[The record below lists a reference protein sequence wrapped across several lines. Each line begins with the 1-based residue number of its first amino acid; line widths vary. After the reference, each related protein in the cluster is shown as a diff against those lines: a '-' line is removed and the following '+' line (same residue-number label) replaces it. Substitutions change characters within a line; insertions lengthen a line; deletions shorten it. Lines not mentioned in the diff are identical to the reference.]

1 MQQKIENQVINL
13 KVKELEGA
21 KNVEKIIQK
30 GDIQQGYNNA
40 LFKKEYEAPFFR
52 EKSRDMARE
61 NNVASNYKV
70 NQTPSSYSDK
80 GRQPKS
86 QSPIFDSSHPLKIQ
100 RTNSILQNQP

>member
-1 MQQKIENQVINL
+1 MQQKIENQAINL

-40 LFKKEYEAPFFR
+40 LFRKEYEAPFFW
-52 EKSRDMARE
+52 E
-61 NNVASNYKV
+61 NNGVSNFKV

-86 QSPIFDSSHPLKIQ
+86 
-100 RTNSILQNQP
+100 